1 MIIASFLGPFLL
13 NFIIWMVI
21 LDMQCLWL
29 YIDDLMGKGLEWL
42 IILELLT
49 YASANWVP
57 LALPLS
63 VLLASIMTFGSL
75 GERKE
80 LLALKASGISLF
92 KIMKPMMMVIFIIA
106 TVAFYFTNSL
116 WPVANF
122 KMRVLLRDIQNTKVA
137 LVLQPGVFFKSDHFS
152 IRIGEKSRDG
162 KKFKDVLIY
171 DHSNMSKQSLGS
183 WSYKKDPRDFKRV
196 IRAKKGRLINP
207 ENKEK
212 LELELIDG
220 YMVQELNS
228 ESFKDSKLPFTKYN
242 FKKTI
247 LNFELNQFEFQRS
260 SESSYKKDQYLL
272 SLSQIYRLNDSIN
285 EHQKKQHKKIESLII
300 NEIPL
305 LKDSIN
311 KLDTSNS
318 KNYLKLITKNQSK
331 SGIKKDHQVAIK
343 KIDQLRNHLKIAK
356 AKNKSTKSFLT
367 NLKIEWNR
375 KFTLSYAVFML
386 FFLGAPLGSIVKK
399 GGLGWPVITAI
410 LIFLVYFILTRAGE
424 EMSSNLSLSPN
435 LGMWLSSICITPI
448 SIFIFYKANR
458 DAKILELDW
467 YKNILRKI
475 FKFNESTSNMS

>member
-21 LDMQCLWL
+21 LDMQFLWL

-92 KIMKPMMMVIFIIA
+92 KIMKPMMMVILIIA

-272 SLSQIYRLNDSIN
+272 SLLIY
-285 EHQKKQHKKIESLII
+285 
-300 NEIPL
+300 
-305 LKDSIN
+305 
-311 KLDTSNS
+311 
-318 KNYLKLITKNQSK
+318 Y
-331 SGIKKDHQVAIK
+331 
-343 KIDQLRNHLKIAK
+343 
-356 AKNKSTKSFLT
+356 
-367 NLKIEWNR
+367 
-375 KFTLSYAVFML
+375 
-386 FFLGAPLGSIVKK
+386 
-399 GGLGWPVITAI
+399 
-410 LIFLVYFILTRAGE
+410 
-424 EMSSNLSLSPN
+424 
-435 LGMWLSSICITPI
+435 PI
-448 SIFIFYKANR
+448 S
-458 DAKILELDW
+458 L
-467 YKNILRKI
+467 
-475 FKFNESTSNMS
+475 

>member
-1 MIIASFLGPFLL
+1 
-13 NFIIWMVI
+13 
-21 LDMQCLWL
+21 
-29 YIDDLMGKGLEWL
+29 MGKGLDWL

-75 GERKE
+75 GEKKE
-80 LLALKASGISLF
+80 LLALKASGISLL
-92 KIMKPMMMVIFIIA
+92 KIMKPLMVVIFMIA

-137 LVLQPGVFFKSDHFS
+137 LVLQPGVFFKSDLIS
-152 IRIGEKSRDG
+152 IRVGEKSRDG
-162 KKFKDVLIY
+162 KQFNDVLIY

-207 ENKEK
+207 ENKGK

-220 YMVQELNS
+220 YMVQELSS
-228 ESFKDSKLPFTKYN
+228 ESFKDSKVPFTKYH

-247 LNFELNQFEFQRS
+247 LNFELNKFEFQRS
-260 SESSYKKDQYLL
+260 SENSYKRDQYLL
-272 SLSQIYRLNDSIN
+272 TLAQIFKLNDSIN
-285 EHQKKQHKKIESLII
+285 KNQIKQYKKIESLII

-305 LKDSIN
+305 LKDSIQF
-311 KLDTSNS
+311 LDSLS
-318 KNYLKLITKNQSK
+318 KDYFSLIINNQSK
-331 SGIKKDHQVAIK
+331 AGLKRDHQSAIK

-356 AKNKSTKSFLT
+356 AKNKSTKNFFS

-424 EMSSNLSLSPN
+424 EMSSNLTLSPN
-435 LGMWLSSICITPI
+435 IGMWLSSICITPI

-458 DAKILELDW
+458 DAKIFELDW
-467 YKNILRKI
+467 HKNRLRKI

>member
-1 MIIASFLGPFLL
+1 
-13 NFIIWMVI
+13 
-21 LDMQCLWL
+21 
-29 YIDDLMGKGLEWL
+29 MGKGLDWL

-75 GERKE
+75 GEKKE
-80 LLALKASGISLF
+80 LLALKASGISLL
-92 KIMKPMMMVIFIIA
+92 KIMKPLMVVIFMIA

-137 LVLQPGVFFKSDHFS
+137 LVLQPGVFFKSDLFS
-152 IRIGEKSRDG
+152 IRVGEKSRDG
-162 KKFKDVLIY
+162 KQFNDVLIY

-220 YMVQELNS
+220 YMVQELSS
-228 ESFKDSKLPFTKYN
+228 ESFKDSKVPFTKYH

-247 LNFELNQFEFQRS
+247 LNFELNKFEFQRS
-260 SESSYKKDQYLL
+260 SENSYKRDQYLL
-272 SLSQIYRLNDSIN
+272 SLSQIFKLNDSIN
-285 EHQKKQHKKIESLII
+285 KHQIKQYKKIESLIV
-300 NEIPL
+300 NEIPI
-305 LKDSIN
+305 LKDSIQFFDS
-311 KLDTSNS
+311 LS
-318 KNYLKLITKNQSK
+318 KDYLSLIINNQSK
-331 SGIKKDHQVAIK
+331 AGLKRDHQSAIK

-356 AKNKSTKSFLT
+356 AKNKSTKNFFS

-410 LIFLVYFILTRAGE
+410 LIFLVYFIITRAGE
-424 EMSSNLSLSPN
+424 EMSSNLTLSPN
-435 LGMWLSSICITPI
+435 IGMWLSSICITPI

-458 DAKILELDW
+458 DAKIFELDW
-467 YKNILRKI
+467 HKNRLRKI
-475 FKFNESTSNMS
+475 FKFNESTSNMP

>member
-1 MIIASFLGPFLL
+1 MIIASFLGPFIL

-21 LDMQCLWL
+21 LDMQFLWL
-29 YIDDLMGKGLEWL
+29 YIDDLMGKGLDWL

-75 GERKE
+75 GEKKE
-80 LLALKASGISLF
+80 LLALKASGISLL
-92 KIMKPMMMVIFIIA
+92 KIMKPMMVVIFMIA

-137 LVLQPGVFFKSDHFS
+137 LVLQPGVFFKSDLFS
-152 IRIGEKSRDG
+152 IRVGKKSRDG
-162 KKFKDVLIY
+162 KQFNDVLIY

-207 ENKEK
+207 ENKGK

-220 YMVQELNS
+220 YMVQELSS
-228 ESFKDSKLPFTKYN
+228 ESFKDSKVPFTKYH

-247 LNFELNQFEFQRS
+247 LNFELNKFEFQRS
-260 SESSYKKDQYLL
+260 SENSYKRDQYLL
-272 SLSQIYRLNDSIN
+272 SLSQIFKLNDSIN
-285 EHQKKQHKKIESLII
+285 KHQIKQYKKIESLII

-305 LKDSIN
+305 LKDSIQFFDS
-311 KLDTSNS
+311 LSED
-318 KNYLKLITKNQSK
+318 YLSLIINNQSK
-331 SGIKKDHQVAIK
+331 AGIKRDHQSAIK

-356 AKNKSTKSFLT
+356 AKNKSTKNFLS

-424 EMSSNLSLSPN
+424 EMSSNLTLSPN
-435 LGMWLSSICITPI
+435 IGMWLSSICITPI

-458 DAKILELDW
+458 DAKIFELDW
-467 YKNILRKI
+467 HKNRLRKI

>member
-1 MIIASFLGPFLL
+1 
-13 NFIIWMVI
+13 
-21 LDMQCLWL
+21 
-29 YIDDLMGKGLEWL
+29 MGKGLDWL

-75 GERKE
+75 GEKKE
-80 LLALKASGISLF
+80 LLALKASGISLL
-92 KIMKPMMMVIFIIA
+92 KIMKPLMVVIFMIA

-137 LVLQPGVFFKSDHFS
+137 LVLQPGVFFKSDLFS
-152 IRIGEKSRDG
+152 IRVGEKSRDG
-162 KKFKDVLIY
+162 KQFNDVLIY

-207 ENKEK
+207 ENKVK

-220 YMVQELNS
+220 YMVQELSS
-228 ESFKDSKLPFTKYN
+228 ESFKDSKVPFTKYH

-247 LNFELNQFEFQRS
+247 LNFELNKFEFQRS
-260 SESSYKKDQYLL
+260 SENSYKRDQYLL
-272 SLSQIYRLNDSIN
+272 SLSQIFKLNDSIN
-285 EHQKKQHKKIESLII
+285 KHQIKQYKKIESLIV
-300 NEIPL
+300 NEIPI
-305 LKDSIN
+305 LKDSIQFFDS
-311 KLDTSNS
+311 LS
-318 KNYLKLITKNQSK
+318 KDYLSLIINNQSK
-331 SGIKKDHQVAIK
+331 AGLKRDHQSAIK
-343 KIDQLRNHLKIAK
+343 KIDQIRNHLKIAK
-356 AKNKSTKSFLT
+356 AKNKSTKNFFS

-410 LIFLVYFILTRAGE
+410 LIFLVYFIITRAGE
-424 EMSSNLSLSPN
+424 EMSSNLTLSPN
-435 LGMWLSSICITPI
+435 IGMWLSSICITPI

-458 DAKILELDW
+458 DAKIFELDW
-467 YKNILRKI
+467 HKNRLRKI
-475 FKFNESTSNMS
+475 FKFNESTSNMP